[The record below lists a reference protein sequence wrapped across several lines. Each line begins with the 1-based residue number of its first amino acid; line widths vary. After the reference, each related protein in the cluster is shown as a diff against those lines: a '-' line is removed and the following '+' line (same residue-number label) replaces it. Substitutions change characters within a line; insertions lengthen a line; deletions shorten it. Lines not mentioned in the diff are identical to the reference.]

1 MKFVKSTDG
10 ESMAGWCAEG
20 MGQQVIMNA
29 LCSHFP
35 GPVVSAGA
43 EDSGSESELESDSSE
58 SDHPL
63 RLDIVG
69 ERVIAGGRQ
78 GLLRDLHLREQN
90 YLSLFPPASTC
101 QCSKICFIKNNP
113 SPVLHALAVEIHART
128 ELP

>member
-1 MKFVKSTDG
+1 
-10 ESMAGWCAEG
+10 
-20 MGQQVIMNA
+20 MGQRVNVNA

-69 ERVIAGGRQ
+69 ERVTAAKRVIAGGRQ

-101 QCSKICFIKNNP
+101 QCSKICFIKNK
-113 SPVLHALAVEIHART
+113 IR
-128 ELP
+128 LPYSLLWP